1 MMAEVMCSLRIPNCP
16 IHFEWIQTF
25 DNSSCFSAPQGEVAL
40 IEPTDS
46 SVKKTLSFWIF
57 EHECSKFG
65 ARLAVLNSQIE
76 QNNLHQWLMSK
87 VNYGVYYFALGMK
100 QLESG
105 SGTYTT
111 MVHNNM

>member
-65 ARLAVLNSQIE
+65 ARLAVLNSQTE
-76 QNNLHQWLMSK
+76 QNDLHQWLMSK
-87 VNYGVYYFALGMK
+87 VKYDVYYFALGMK

-111 MVHNNM
+111 LVHNNM